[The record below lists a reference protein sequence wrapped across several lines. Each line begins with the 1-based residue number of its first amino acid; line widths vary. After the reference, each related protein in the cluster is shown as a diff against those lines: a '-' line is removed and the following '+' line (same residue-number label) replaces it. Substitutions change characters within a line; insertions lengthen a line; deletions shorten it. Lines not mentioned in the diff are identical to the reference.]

1 MRWSKASTGC
11 WLKKSTLPCIDG
23 QSNLL
28 KLSMPFNLPILLTW
42 LRVALIPVFVAL
54 FYLPADWITP
64 VAVNVWSAVIFA
76 VAAVTDWF
84 DGFLARRWGQTSAFG
99 AFLDPVADK
108 LIVAAALILLVHLD
122 RTSSLLAMIIIGREI
137 TISALREWMAEMG
150 QRKSVAVAYIGK
162 LKTTAQMLAILLLL
176 YHEPVIPYVSTD
188 LLGNVLMV
196 VAAVLT
202 LWSMVYYLKMAGSE
216 LASPKKAG

>member
-1 MRWSKASTGC
+1 
-11 WLKKSTLPCIDG
+11 
-23 QSNLL
+23 
-28 KLSMPFNLPILLTW
+28 MPFNLPILLTW

-176 YHEPVIPYVSTD
+176 YHEPVIPYVATD